1 MFSFSASE
9 CDGFGNRCGQIVVTS
24 LQSFDNFKK
33 QVPLDEALKQYFD
46 IQGKPRDLLEDTLF
60 ECYFLSYIEF
70 REIWFFE
77 ALKGAAK
84 HPNFQNGKEVYDIIT
99 NSFLQVIRSRY
110 PVGVVEDNITFDKL
124 WRILEKQEFR
134 MNDDAMNDFFD
145 FASSEYKIPKENM
158 CETFFMIEN
167 HMYEDIMVSAW
178 ESFVSHPEDFKG
190 KSGCMTSFAILALM
204 LGVPLGSAM
213 WLF

>member
-1 MFSFSASE
+1 MFSASE

-60 ECYFLSYIEF
+60 EWYFLSFIEF
-70 REIWFFE
+70 REIWFFA
-77 ALKGAAK
+77 ALRGALK
-84 HPNFQNGKEVYDIIT
+84 HPNCQNGKEIYDIIT
-99 NSFLQVIRSRY
+99 HSFIQVIRSRY
-110 PVGVVEDNITFDKL
+110 PVENVENIMFDKL
-124 WRILEKQEFR
+124 WRILEKQGFR
-134 MNDDAMNDFFD
+134 MNDDAIIDFCD
-145 FASSEYKIPKENM
+145 FASSKFKIPKENK
-158 CETFFMIEN
+158 CETFFLAEN
-167 HMYEDIMVSAW
+167 HMYEDIMTCGW
-178 ESFVSHPEDFKG
+178 KSFLSHPEDFKG
-190 KSGCMTSFAILALM
+190 KSGCMASFAILALM

>member
-1 MFSFSASE
+1 MISFSASE

-24 LQSFDNFKK
+24 LQSFDNIKK

-46 IQGKPRDLLEDTLF
+46 IHGKPRDLLEDTLF
-60 ECYFLSYIEF
+60 ECYFLSFIEF

-124 WRILEKQEFR
+124 WRILEKQGFK
-134 MNDDAMNDFFD
+134 MNNDAIIDFCD
-145 FASSEYKIPKENM
+145 FASSEYKIPKEYK
-158 CETFFMIEN
+158 CETFFISES
-167 HMYEDIMVSAW
+167 HMYEALMTSAW
-178 ESFVSHPEDFKG
+178 VSFLRGPDDF
-190 KSGCMTSFAILALM
+190 
-204 LGVPLGSAM
+204 
-213 WLF
+213 